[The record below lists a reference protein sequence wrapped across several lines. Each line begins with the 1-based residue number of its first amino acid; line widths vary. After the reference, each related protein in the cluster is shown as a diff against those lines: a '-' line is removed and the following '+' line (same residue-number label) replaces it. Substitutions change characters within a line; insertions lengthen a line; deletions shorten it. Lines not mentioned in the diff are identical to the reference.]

1 MGNITAPQGTVLVT
15 FEMETAGIKSSQG
28 AVLVTYGVPSQS
40 MRVSQGSVT
49 VAFNQTSKIRVAQA
63 HVLALVRGSI
73 NNPRLRAWT
82 FDLDGHE
89 FYVLRL
95 GNNKTLLYDLTTQQ
109 WSWWSNGSLGTWR
122 PNIGVN
128 WLQSGA
134 VAQSYGSNV
143 VVGDD
148 NYGILWVLNPEQGY
162 DDSVTAT
169 DRENNVVK
177 PFPRV
182 ATGQITVRGRM
193 TIPCYQVYL
202 TADNGQPAYT
212 GASVSLSYS
221 DDNGKTYVDAS
232 EPITVEAGNYYQEY
246 VWRSIG
252 LARAP
257 GRIFRIT
264 DDGAFAKIDELT
276 IYDNSTA

>member
-15 FEMETAGIKSSQG
+15 FEMETAGIRSSQG
-28 AVLVTYGVPSQS
+28 AVMAVYGVPSQS
-40 MRVSQGSVT
+40 MRSSQALVSVT
-49 VAFNQTSKIRVAQA
+49 FNQTAKIRVAQA

-109 WSWWSNGSLGTWR
+109 WSWWSTGSLGTWR
-122 PNIGVN
+122 TNVGVN
-128 WLQSGA
+128 WLQSGS
-134 VAQSYGSNV
+134 VAQNYGSNV

-162 DDSVTAT
+162 DDSATDT
-169 DRENNVVK
+169 DRENSIVK

-276 IYDNSTA
+276 IYDNSTS